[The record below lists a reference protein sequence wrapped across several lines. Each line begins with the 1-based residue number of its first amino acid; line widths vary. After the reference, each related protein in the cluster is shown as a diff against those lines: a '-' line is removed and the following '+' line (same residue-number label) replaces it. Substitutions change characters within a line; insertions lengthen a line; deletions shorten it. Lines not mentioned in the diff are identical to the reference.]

1 MTKPYS
7 VRSRPSGDG
16 SGSGVGVG
24 VGMSVVVAGDAAAM
38 QTQVI
43 WLVQSLLP
51 SVCMYSPE
59 DPKLGQ
65 YTQPNGLP
73 EA

>member
-1 MTKPYS
+1 
-7 VRSRPSGDG
+7 
-16 SGSGVGVG
+16 
-24 VGMSVVVAGDAAAM
+24 MSVVVAGDAAAM
-38 QTQVI
+38 QMQVI

-59 DPKLGQ
+59 EPKLGQ